1 MTKPTL
7 SKKAFAQ
14 RGETIY
20 QANVHASLNADDD
33 EGKFVAIDIVS
44 GDFEI
49 HANELIASDLL
60 AARHG
65 DAQIWLRRIGREYAH
80 RFGPRFRISSHG
92 WSADFLERLR

>member
-20 QANVHASLNADDD
+20 QANVHPRINSDDD
-33 EGKFVAIDIVS
+33 GKFVAIDIVS

-49 HANELIASDLL
+49 HPDELRASDLL
-60 AARHG
+60 AARHV
-65 DAQIWLRRIGREYAH
+65 DAQIWLRRIGRDYAH
-80 RFGPRFRISSHG
+80 RFGPRSRVSSP
-92 WSADFLERLR
+92 

>member
-7 SKKAFAQ
+7 SKKTFAQ

-20 QANVHASLNADDD
+20 QANVHPSLNPDD

-65 DAQIWLRRIGREYAH
+65 DAQIWLRRIGRAYAH
-80 RFGPRFRISSHG
+80 RFGPCVRLSS
-92 WSADFLERLR
+92 S